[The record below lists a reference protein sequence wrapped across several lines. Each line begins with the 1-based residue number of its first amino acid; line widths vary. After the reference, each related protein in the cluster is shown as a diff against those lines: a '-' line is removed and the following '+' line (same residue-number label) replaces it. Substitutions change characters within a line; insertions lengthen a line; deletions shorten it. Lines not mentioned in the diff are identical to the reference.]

1 MLISLERKSMK
12 LKSMQLVIFGN
23 LLLGNVLCGAE
34 NLSCSQV
41 SAISNMAASKST
53 PSLAK
58 WQKKAGDG
66 YIAHLVYSFRAF
78 ELNPANQ
85 QVAARL
91 LSLIPPS
98 KEDEPLWH
106 TLDGFLCERERIE
119 EIKIL
124 AALQARIPNDLAR
137 AVVLVPKKMLG
148 YVSYAYTSIQD
159 PHSDYAVQMRSV
171 CRTQHKAFVAAVNS
185 LASEDRKWFV
195 KKIFNPDECRAIAV
209 PEADGSLL

>member
-1 MLISLERKSMK
+1 MK
-12 LKSMQLVIFGN
+12 LKWIIRLVIFGN

-41 SAISNMAASKST
+41 AAISNMAASKST

-58 WQKKAGDG
+58 WQKKGGDS

-78 ELNPANQ
+78 ELNPTDQ
-85 QVAARL
+85 QVASRL
-91 LSLIPPS
+91 LSLVPPS
-98 KEDEPLWH
+98 KEYESLWH
-106 TLDGFLCERERIE
+106 TLDGFLCEEERIE
-119 EIKIL
+119 DIKIL
-124 AALQARIPNDLAR
+124 AKLQARIPHDLAR
-137 AVVLVPKKMLG
+137 AVVLVPKKMPD

-185 LASEDRKWFV
+185 LASSDRQWFV

-209 PEADGSLL
+209 PEADGASL

>member
-1 MLISLERKSMK
+1 MK
-12 LKSMQLVIFGN
+12 LKWIIQLVMFGN

-41 SAISNMAASKST
+41 AAISNMAASKST

-58 WQKKAGDG
+58 WQTKAGDS

-78 ELNPANQ
+78 ELNPTDQ

-91 LSLIPPS
+91 LSLVPPT
-98 KEDEPLWH
+98 KEEEPLWH
-106 TLDGFLCERERIE
+106 TLDGFLCKEERIE

-124 AALQARIPNDLAR
+124 AKLQTRIPHDIAR
-137 AVVLVPKKMLG
+137 AVGLVPKKMLD

-171 CRTQHKAFVAAVNS
+171 CRTQHKVFVAAVNS
-185 LASEDRKWFV
+185 LASSDRQWFV

-209 PEADGSLL
+209 PEAD

>member
-1 MLISLERKSMK
+1 MSVK
-12 LKSMQLVIFGN
+12 LKWIMQLVIFGN
-23 LLLGNVLCGAE
+23 LLLANVLCGAE

-41 SAISNMAASKST
+41 AAISKMAASKST

-58 WQKKAGDG
+58 WQKKAGDS

-78 ELNPANQ
+78 ELNPRDRQLAS
-85 QVAARL
+85 RL
-91 LSLIPPS
+91 LSLVPPS

-106 TLDGFLCERERIE
+106 TLDGFLCEEERIADL
-119 EIKIL
+119 KIL
-124 AALQARIPNDLAR
+124 AALQARIPHDLAR
-137 AVVLVPKKMLG
+137 AVVLFPKKMLD

-171 CRTQHKAFVAAVNS
+171 CLTQHKPFVSAVNS
-185 LASEDRKWFV
+185 LASDDRQWFV
-195 KKIFNPDECRAIAV
+195 KKIFDPDECRAIAL

>member
-1 MLISLERKSMK
+1 MSMK
-12 LKSMQLVIFGN
+12 SKSIIQIVIFWN

-34 NLSCSQV
+34 SLSCSQV
-41 SAISNMAASKST
+41 AAISKMAASKSAL
-53 PSLAK
+53 SLTK
-58 WQKKAGDG
+58 WQKKAGDS

-78 ELNPANQ
+78 ELNPTDQ

-91 LSLIPPS
+91 LSLVPPG
-98 KEDEPLWH
+98 EDEEPLWH
-106 TLDGFLCERERIE
+106 TLDGFLCKEERIE

-124 AALQARIPNDLAR
+124 AALQARFPRDIAR
-137 AVVLVPKKMLG
+137 AVVLDPKKMLD

-171 CRTQHKAFVAAVNS
+171 CRTQHNAFVDAVNHLPS
-185 LASEDRKWFV
+185 DDRQWFV
-195 KKIFNPDECRAIAV
+195 NKIFNPDECRAIAV